1 MEGIRLIHEVGS
13 PHSRREKSTEEG
25 SREGSRGGRAKLR
38 PTPIPIVT
46 TSLTSPNLDPIVTHR
61 LSLTACRS
69 LPDAALLSRVSVIEE
84 PVRLAVLRAIEN
96 GQWGRARTGL
106 ALLFG
111 PGHRDVPQGAHS

>member
-1 MEGIRLIHEVGS
+1 MEGIRLNHAVGS
-13 PHSRREKSTEEG
+13 PRTRREKSTGEG
-25 SREGSRGGRAKLR
+25 SHEGNVKGDRAKLR
-38 PTPIPIVT
+38 SPISFPI
-46 TSLTSPNLDPIVTHR
+46 SSHIAPIVTHR